1 MCNCYEAQEAELAG
15 RFEWCN
21 AMQDPK
27 EKEECLAS
35 INEILEQMKEEN
47 CHEQPEPDCW
57 ENAVSHYEEILAIC
71 DALDDTS
78 PDKQQCYEQA
88 NEKFDAMN

>member
-1 MCNCYEAQEAELAG
+1 
-15 RFEWCN
+15 
-21 AMQDPK
+21 
-27 EKEECLAS
+27 
-35 INEILEQMKEEN
+35 MKEEN